1 VRRLRRSSP
10 PVASFAFS
18 RLGVPDSS
26 AASPVMV
33 DSTLAP
39 APAYAWMVL
48 LPPRPEDRRS
58 LDRQALP
65 KLRCDRTSD
74 AAEVDVTGRVFRASC
89 LVRLARSHF
98 TYGGFSPRGRKRL
111 ASRHHPLPD
120 PFPGVSGDSAAS
132 AELFPDSPQ
141 TFRSPSLLGEKSG
154 IGQSPSRSP
163 SKKEPAAW
171 PLRTVS
177 LPGLTILVSVGTQV
191 DPAIA

>member
-111 ASRHHPLPD
+111 ASRHHPPPGPLP
-120 PFPGVSGDSAAS
+120 
-132 AELFPDSPQ
+132 
-141 TFRSPSLLGEKSG
+141 RG
-154 IGQSPSRSP
+154 IGRFGGIGGAFPRFATNVP
-163 SKKEPAAW
+163 V
-171 PLRTVS
+171 PLVTLHRARPITS
-177 LPGLTILVSVGTQV
+177 LYGDANDERFCRRPHRHRPVDECGLPLPWIQ
-191 DPAIA
+191 

>member
-1 VRRLRRSSP
+1 LSVRRLRRSSP

-98 TYGGFSPRGRKRL
+98 TYGGFSPRGRRRL
-111 ASRHHPLPD
+111 ASRHHPP
-120 PFPGVSGDSAAS
+120 PGPPSQGYRAIRRHRRSFSPIRHKRSGPPRDIA
-132 AELFPDSPQ
+132 
-141 TFRSPSLLGEKSG
+141 
-154 IGQSPSRSP
+154 SRSTNNIAIWRCKRRAILP
-163 SKKEPAAW
+163 PA
-171 PLRTVS
+171 P
-177 LPGLTILVSVGTQV
+177 
-191 DPAIA
+191 PA